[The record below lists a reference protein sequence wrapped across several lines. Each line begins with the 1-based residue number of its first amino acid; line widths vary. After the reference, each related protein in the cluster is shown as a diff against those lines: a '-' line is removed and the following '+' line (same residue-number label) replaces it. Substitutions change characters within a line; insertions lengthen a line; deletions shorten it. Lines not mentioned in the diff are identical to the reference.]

1 MDYQDSNQNGAQQDW
16 QQSSAYQNN
25 GQNWNNSQNWSN
37 GNGAGRRLTRSVSN
51 RMVCGVC
58 GGLGTYT
65 GIDPTVIRVLYVV
78 VSLIAGAGFL
88 GLILYFILSVIIPED
103 DGIVD

>member
-1 MDYQDSNQNGAQQDW
+1 MSDKK
-16 QQSSAYQNN
+16 
-25 GQNWNNSQNWSN
+25 
-37 GNGAGRRLTRSVSN
+37 LVRSTSN

-58 GGLGTYT
+58 GGLGVYT

-78 VSLIAGAGFL
+78 LSLIAGAGFL
-88 GLILYFILSVIIPED
+88 GLVLYFILAVIIPED

>member
-1 MDYQDSNQNGAQQDW
+1 M
-16 QQSSAYQNN
+16 NN
-25 GQNWNNSQNWSN
+25 KK
-37 GNGAGRRLTRSVSN
+37 LVRSTSN

-58 GGLGTYT
+58 GGLGLYT
-65 GIDPTVIRVLYVV
+65 GIDPTVIRVLYVALSV
-78 VSLIAGAGFL
+78 IAGAGFL

>member
-1 MDYQDSNQNGAQQDW
+1 MSEKK
-16 QQSSAYQNN
+16 
-25 GQNWNNSQNWSN
+25 
-37 GNGAGRRLTRSVSN
+37 LMRSTSN

-58 GGLGTYT
+58 GGLGLYT

-78 VSLIAGAGFL
+78 ISLFASAGIG
-88 GLILYFILSVIIPED
+88 GLILYFILAVIIPED

>member
-1 MDYQDSNQNGAQQDW
+1 M
-16 QQSSAYQNN
+16 
-25 GQNWNNSQNWSN
+25 SQKK
-37 GNGAGRRLTRSVSN
+37 LYRSTSN

-58 GGLGTYT
+58 GGLGTDT
-65 GIDPTVIRVLYVV
+65 GIEPTGGRGLYVGI
-78 VSLIAGAGFL
+78 SPIAGAGFL

>member
-1 MDYQDSNQNGAQQDW
+1 M
-16 QQSSAYQNN
+16 NN
-25 GQNWNNSQNWSN
+25 KK
-37 GNGAGRRLTRSVSN
+37 LMRSTSN

-58 GGLGTYT
+58 GGLGLYT

-78 VSLIAGAGFL
+78 ISMLAGAGFL
-88 GLILYFILSVIIPED
+88 GLILYFVLSVIIPED

>member
-1 MDYQDSNQNGAQQDW
+1 M
-16 QQSSAYQNN
+16 NN
-25 GQNWNNSQNWSN
+25 KK
-37 GNGAGRRLTRSVSN
+37 LMRSTSN

-58 GGLGTYT
+58 GGLGLYT
-65 GIDPTVIRVLYVV
+65 GIDPTVIRVLYVALSV
-78 VSLIAGAGFL
+78 IAGAGFL